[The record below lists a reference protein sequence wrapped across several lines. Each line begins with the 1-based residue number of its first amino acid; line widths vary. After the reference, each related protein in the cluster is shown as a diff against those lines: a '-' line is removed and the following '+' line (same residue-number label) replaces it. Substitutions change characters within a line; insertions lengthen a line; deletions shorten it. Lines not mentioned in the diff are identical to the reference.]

1 MASTFGGR
9 RFAIVVGLAALLS
22 SAFAAAETTSD
33 AGVDAV
39 WKPQRLAF
47 EYRGYST
54 VYSCRSLK
62 RKLHD
67 ILLSIGAREDL
78 RVSGYACDEQGSVA
92 SFEISFHSPVEATPE
107 NVRALTS
114 YDSQDELIARTRG
127 ETLPSAQDL
136 PRFPAVW
143 KTVSFARDREL
154 KLQPGDCELMEAV
167 RRQILPRLSV
177 RIVADRIRCSSA
189 FGNIGPPRLTVTA
202 LVPAASRRAD
212 PIRG

>member
-1 MASTFGGR
+1 MASAYGGR
-9 RFAIVVGLAALLS
+9 RVGILVGLAALLS
-22 SAFAAAETTSD
+22 SAFATAETSEDT
-33 AGVDAV
+33 GVDAV

-54 VYSCRSLK
+54 LYNCRSLK
-62 RKLHD
+62 RKLQD

-92 SFEISFHSPVEATPE
+92 RFEIAFHSPVEATPE

-127 ETLPSAQDL
+127 ETLASAEDL

-154 KLQPGDCELMEAV
+154 RLQPGDCELMQEV
-167 RRQILPRLSV
+167 RGQILTRMSV

-189 FGNIGPPRLTVTA
+189 FGNIGPPRLTVSA
-202 LVPAASRRAD
+202 LVPAQTNGTRRE
-212 PIRG
+212 

>member
-1 MASTFGGR
+1 MASASSGR
-9 RFAIVVGLAALLS
+9 MFAIVVGVAALLS
-22 SAFAAAETTSD
+22 CAFAAAETSPD

-54 VYSCRSLK
+54 LYNCRSLK
-62 RKLHD
+62 LKLHD

-78 RVSGYACDEQGSVA
+78 RVSSYACDEQSSVA
-92 SFEISFHSPVEATPE
+92 SFEIAFHSPVQATPE

-127 ETLPSAQDL
+127 ETLPRAEDL

-154 KLQPGDCELMEAV
+154 RLQPGDCELMQEV

-189 FGNIGPPRLTVTA
+189 FGNIAPPRLTVSA
-202 LVPAASRRAD
+202 LVPASRRAELV
-212 PIRG
+212 GG